1 MSVRNT
7 AQWTRGQAA
16 LEIGKGESSAASATV
31 CRRLFN
37 CTRSRKSSEATT
49 VHGPP
54 STCSKLERFPWP
66 IFDFSPTLEFPS
78 KPFRAAYSG
87 QKSVDMLTYIYV
99 RWKPALVYKSTTI
112 AADTIVFN
120 ETTLNRWKDIW
131 KDILLY
137 VWIFLN
143 WFWPTVQRPLII
155 QCKYTQLIILFRV
168 CRWMPRQLQWWL
180 KYLAL
185 WFRFASERYL
195 GSSVGSWERKTGN
208 GEWPMGNGAMTT
220 NGQPQCARRTLH
232 RLQAFLTMPPLR
244 CCVAVLIQNQQFL
257 RFSGRLNMFKHS
269 LRWRSSL
276 GASN

>member
-1 MSVRNT
+1 MADFRFFAYPRISLET
-7 AQWTRGQAA
+7 ISSGLQWAKKCGYADVYLRTLKTCFGLQ
-16 LEIGKGESSAASATV
+16 KHYHCSSYNSFQWNHTQQMKRYLKRYIV
-31 CRRLFN
+31 ICLN
-37 CTRSRKSSEATT
+37 
-49 VHGPP
+49 
-54 STCSKLERFPWP
+54 
-66 IFDFSPTLEFPS
+66 FS
-78 KPFRAAYSG
+78 
-87 QKSVDMLTYIYV
+87 
-99 RWKPALVYKSTTI
+99 
-112 AADTIVFN
+112 
-120 ETTLNRWKDIW
+120 
-131 KDILLY
+131 
-137 VWIFLN
+137 
-143 WFWPTVQRPLII
+143 
-155 QCKYTQLIILFRV
+155 QLILTHCAAPADYPVQIHTVDYTFS
-168 CRWMPRQLQWWL
+168 RQLQWWL